1 VGRGLWWRLLQS
13 ILNYQIE
20 THVHG
25 RGHDEKYKY
34 SEMQYQNI
42 DNQDVRNYIQKT
54 HMERNKN
61 PIYDYYMDAEKEN
74 RDTQKYAKNDN
85 QETVEINNQTESDG
99 QEQE

>member
-1 VGRGLWWRLLQS
+1 M
-13 ILNYQIE
+13 E

-25 RGHDEKYKY
+25 SGHDGKYKY

-42 DNQDVRNYIQKT
+42 DNQDARNYIQKT
-54 HMERNKN
+54 HIERNKN

-74 RDTQKYAKNDN
+74 RDTQKYVKNDN
-85 QETVEINNQTESDG
+85 QETIEINNQTESDG

>member
-1 VGRGLWWRLLQS
+1 MK
-13 ILNYQIE
+13 

-25 RGHDEKYKY
+25 SRYDEKYKY
-34 SEMQYQNI
+34 GEMQCQDINNQNA
-42 DNQDVRNYIQKT
+42 RNYIQKT
-54 HMERNKN
+54 HMERNEN

-74 RDTQKYAKNDN
+74 KDIQRYTKNGN

>member
-1 VGRGLWWRLLQS
+1 M
-13 ILNYQIE
+13 E

-25 RGHDEKYKY
+25 SGHDRKYKY
-34 SEMQYQNI
+34 CEMQCQGI
-42 DNQDVRNYIQKT
+42 DNQDARNYIQKT
-54 HMERNKN
+54 HMERNEN
-61 PIYDYYMDAEKEN
+61 PIYDYYMDAKKEN

>member
-1 VGRGLWWRLLQS
+1 V
-13 ILNYQIE
+13 E

-25 RGHDEKYKY
+25 SGHDGKYKY

-42 DNQDVRNYIQKT
+42 DNQDARNYIQKT
-54 HMERNKN
+54 HIERNKN

-74 RDTQKYAKNDN
+74 RDTQKYVKNDN